1 MEGAEKAMG
10 MTEKA
15 MGMTETVMGHRDNC
29 KLMGRLR

>member
-10 MTEKA
+10 MTETV
-15 MGMTETVMGHRDNC
+15 MGMTEKVMRRRDNC